1 MMPATNHPP
10 TRRLLAHQESFP
22 IRGAFRIARGSKTMA
37 EVVVAEVWEEGMV
50 GRGECVPY
58 ARYGESVEG
67 VLAALEA
74 MVGPVARGL
83 NRAALRSSMP
93 AGAAR
98 NALDCALWD
107 LEAKRRGVPAWVLAA
122 LPEEPVPLT
131 TCFTLSLESPSS
143 MADAA
148 RKAVAQR
155 HSLLKMKLTGDGDL
169 PRVQAVRQASPEA
182 RLIVDANEGWTL
194 DHLAQYG
201 PAFAA
206 LGVELIEQP
215 LPADKDE
222 ALRGFSCPVPLGADE
237 SCHSLDSLERL
248 KGLYQ
253 VVNIK
258 LDKTGGLTEALLMKA
273 AADAAGFQ
281 VMVGCMVAT
290 SRAMAPAMLVG
301 QGAAFVDLDG
311 PLLLAEDRT
320 PGLRYD
326 GALVYPPEPA
336 VWG

>member
-1 MMPATNHPP
+1 MPP
-10 TRRLLAHQESFP
+10 TRRLLVRRESFP
-22 IRGAFRIARGSKTMA
+22 IRGAFRISRGAKTSA
-37 EVVVAEVWEEGMV
+37 EVVVAEVGDGDGFV

-58 ARYGESVEG
+58 ARYGESVDSVVEE
-67 VLAALEA
+67 LEA
-74 MVGPVARGL
+74 MADAVADGL
-83 NRAALRSSMP
+83 GRLTLRTTMH

-107 LEAKRRGVPAWVLAA
+107 LEAKRTRVPAWVLAE
-122 LPEEPVPLT
+122 LPAEPQPLS
-131 TCFTLSLESPSS
+131 TCFTLSLEEPEI
-143 MADAA
+143 MAAAA
-148 RKAVAQR
+148 RTAVQR
-155 HSLLKMKLTGDGDL
+155 HELLKMKLTGDGDL
-169 PRVQAVRQASPEA
+169 ERVHAVREAAPKA

-194 DHLAQYG
+194 DHLARYA

-215 LPADKDE
+215 LPAGDDE
-222 ALRGFSCPVPLGADE
+222 ALRGFPCPVPLGADE
-237 SCHSLDSLERL
+237 SCHGLASLERL

-258 LDKTGGLTEALLMKA
+258 LDKTGGLTEALLLKA
-273 AADAAGFQ
+273 AAEAAGFR

-290 SRAMAPAMLVG
+290 SLAMAPAVLVG

-311 PLLLAEDRT
+311 PLLLAEDRK

-326 GALVYPPEPA
+326 GALVHPPEA
-336 VWG
+336 EVWG

>member
-1 MMPATNHPP
+1 MPS
-10 TRRLLAHQESFP
+10 TRSLLVRRESFP
-22 IRGAFRIARGSKTMA
+22 IRGAFRISRGSKTAA
-37 EVVVAEVWEEGMV
+37 EVVVAEVRDEDGVV

-67 VLAALEA
+67 VVAELEGMA
-74 MVGPVARGL
+74 DRVADGL
-83 NRAALRSSMP
+83 GRLALRTVMQ

-107 LEAKRRGVPAWVLAA
+107 LEAKRTRVPVWALAE
-122 LPEEPVPLT
+122 LPAEPGPLS
-131 TCFTLSLESPSS
+131 TCFTLSLEEPEV
-143 MADAA
+143 MAASAREVAA
-148 RKAVAQR
+148 R

-169 PRVQAVRQASPEA
+169 ERVHAVREAAPKA

-194 DHLAQYG
+194 DHLARYA

-215 LPADKDE
+215 LPAGDDE
-222 ALRGFSCPVPLGADE
+222 ALRGFHCPVPLGADE
-237 SCHSLDSLERL
+237 SCHGLASLERL
-248 KGLYQ
+248 RGLYQ

-273 AADAAGFQ
+273 AAEAAGFK

-290 SRAMAPAMLVG
+290 SLAMAPALLVG

-311 PLLLAEDRT
+311 PLLLAEDRN

-326 GALVYPPEPA
+326 GARVHPPEPEL
-336 VWG
+336 WG